1 MAKGFFKNSLINGKI
16 KNFLDEQII
25 KYGDI
30 KYAYLVMN
38 KINPMDVIIIN
49 NHTEWFDLYIKGN
62 YQLID
67 PVIVNAME
75 RVDDFHWDEKIMIYS
90 EMKLPKIFKQSKK
103 YNINKGH
110 TFVLHDYLTNL
121 AVLSIFETG
130 LDDNNKYII
139 NSNSNSNSNSNKEK
153 FQQLLIKT
161 HQKLLSLYD
170 EIDKDSNQY
179 KPSGL
184 SPRENEILYWVSIGR
199 TYQDI
204 AKMLG
209 IKQGTIKFHMGNIVK
224 KLGVSSTKHAIKL
237 ATELKM
243 IQLPS

>member
-1 MAKGFFKNSLINGKI
+1 MAKGFFKNSLINEKI
-16 KNFLDEQII
+16 KNFLNVQII

-49 NHTEWFDLYIKGN
+49 NHIEWFELYIKGN

-67 PVIVNAME
+67 PVILNAME
-75 RVDDFHWDEKIMIYS
+75 RVEDFNWDEKIMIFS
-90 EMKLPKIFKQSKK
+90 EIKLPKIFKQSKK
-103 YNINKGH
+103 YNINTGH
-110 TFVLHDYLTNL
+110 TFILHDYLNNL

-130 LDDNNKYII
+130 SNDNDSKYII
-139 NSNSNSNSNSNKEK
+139 NNNKEK
-153 FQQLLIKT
+153 FQQLLIKA

-170 EIDKDSNQY
+170 EIEKGRSLY

-199 TYQDI
+199 TYQDV

-209 IKQGTIKFHMGNIVK
+209 IKHGTIKFHMGNVVK
-224 KLGVSSTKHAIKL
+224 KLGVSTTKHAIKL
-237 ATELKM
+237 ATELKL

>member
-1 MAKGFFKNSLINGKI
+1 MTKYFFKNMLINQKI
-16 KNFLDEQII
+16 KYFLDDNIL
-25 KYGDI
+25 KYGDL

-49 NHTEWFDLYIKGN
+49 NHTEWFDLYVKGS

-67 PVIVNAME
+67 PVIINAME
-75 RVDDFHWDEKIMIYS
+75 RVDDFQWDEKIMIYS

-110 TFVLHDYLTNL
+110 TFTLHDYKNNM
-121 AVLSIFETG
+121 AVLSLFETG
-130 LDDNNKYII
+130 SDDNNIKYIT
-139 NSNSNSNSNSNKEK
+139 NNNKEK

-170 EIDKDSNQY
+170 EIEKGSNQY

-204 AKMLG
+204 AKMLD
-209 IKQGTIKFHMGNIVK
+209 IKQGTIKFHMGNVVK

-243 IQLPS
+243 IQLPSR

>member
-1 MAKGFFKNSLINGKI
+1 MAKGFFNNNLINGKI

-49 NHTEWFDLYIKGN
+49 NHIEWFDLYIKGS
-62 YQLID
+62 YQFID
-67 PVIVNAME
+67 PVIMNAIE
-75 RVDDFHWDEKIMIYS
+75 RVDDFHWDEKIMDYS
-90 EMKLPKIFKQSKK
+90 EIKLPIIFKHSKK

-110 TFVLHDYLTNL
+110 TFILHDYLNNL
-121 AVLSIFETG
+121 AVLSIFESES
-130 LDDNNKYII
+130 DDNNSKNII
-139 NSNSNSNSNSNKEK
+139 NNHKEK

-170 EIDKDSNQY
+170 EIEKGGNQY
-179 KPSGL
+179 KPLGL

-204 AKMLG
+204 AKILG

-237 ATELKM
+237 ATEFKM

>member
-1 MAKGFFKNSLINGKI
+1 MTKGFFKNSLINEKI

-49 NHTEWFDLYIKGN
+49 NHTEWFELYIKGS

-67 PVIVNAME
+67 PVIINAME

-90 EMKLPKIFKQSKK
+90 EMKLPKIFKHSKK

-130 LDDNNKYII
+130 SDDNNKYTI
-139 NSNSNSNSNSNKEK
+139 NSNKEK

-170 EIDKDSNQY
+170 EIEKGRNQY

-184 SPRENEILYWVSIGR
+184 SSRENEILYWVSIGR

-209 IKQGTIKFHMGNIVK
+209 IKQGTIKFHMGNVVK